1 MTLTGHIS
9 NRTGTFFSFGPVTKS
24 LILGALLSF
33 AVQKISADDSFSSDA
48 VFSGAFNLLSIFAG
62 FLGTF
67 YVFIATR
74 SNRFLEA
81 IRNTITFKRMVEL
94 VRFTI
99 FWTLFTVTFSY
110 VLMIIDPKS
119 YPLFSGQHFVV
130 LLWLWAVLMI
140 AINFGRCVSMF
151 VKIVEQPEH

>member
-1 MTLTGHIS
+1 M
-9 NRTGTFFSFGPVTKS
+9 
-24 LILGALLSF
+24 SF
-33 AVQKISADDSFSSDA
+33 AVQKISADDTFNSEA
-48 VFSGAFNLLSIFAG
+48 IFSGAFSLLSIFAG

-81 IRNTITFKRMVEL
+81 IRNTITFRGMVDL

-99 FWTLFTVTFSY
+99 LWTLLSVVFSY
-110 VLMIIDPKS
+110 SLMIVDPKC
-119 YPLFSGQHFVV
+119 YPLFSIQHFIV
-130 LLWLWAVLMI
+130 LVWLWAVLMI

-151 VKIVEQPEH
+151 IKIVEQPDH